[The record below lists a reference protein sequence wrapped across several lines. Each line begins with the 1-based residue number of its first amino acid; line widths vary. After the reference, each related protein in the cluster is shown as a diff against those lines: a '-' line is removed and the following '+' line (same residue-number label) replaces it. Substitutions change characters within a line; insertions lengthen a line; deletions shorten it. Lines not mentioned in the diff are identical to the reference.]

1 MITETQENL
10 KELLN
15 TQRNDSSII
24 SSKIKTVGEEIAK
37 NQVEINEHTELEKKI
52 EHSVE
57 KLWELVEGIN
67 TKSKWYQVGKKGK

>member
-37 NQVEINEHTELEKKI
+37 NQAEINEHIELEKKI

-57 KLWELVEGIN
+57 ELWELVEGID
-67 TKSKWYQVGKKGK
+67 TKNKWYQVGKKGK